1 MLGPSQHLT
10 HSDLLAQ
17 ILTTLK
23 KVEYLQYRPGYLV
36 DLLNRPLLL
45 VFPQGQSQAPTSIIS
60 SSAHPSS
67 SGS

>member
-23 KVEYLQYRPGYLV
+23 KVEYLQYRPGYQQTLAAG
-36 DLLNRPLLL
+36 LSPG
-45 VFPQGQSQAPTSIIS
+45 PK
-60 SSAHPSS
+60 
-67 SGS
+67 SGTYFNH